1 MIGNGLAYLSV
12 AVRDVESVASTL
24 ETHFRLRKTEC
35 TVGATGRRAPVFPV
49 GKTAVALFELGD
61 EFVGGAEK
69 TGVHHVAISV
79 SNLESAT
86 AEASGKGVATLSG
99 QQEAGLA
106 DTRRVLLD
114 PQATLGIVTYLSE
127 PLTLPSAESEMVERI
142 DHIGVASENN
152 SKVLDVFSNR
162 FGWPVE
168 STQTDAEITQTFE
181 SFTSDKYGVAHRA
194 RQPQLVGGLRVAFVT
209 IGDCDLE
216 VLQDIGVNT
225 GGGVE
230 RGQPGSTSQDRSVIS
245 RFIDARGPGLHH
257 VAFKVRDI
265 NRLLASLREAEH
277 AMIDTVGRPGSRM
290 AQIGFIHPA
299 SLGGWLVHLVER
311 EELPVP

>member
-1 MIGNGLAYLSV
+1 MIGDGLAYLSV
-12 AVRDVESVASTL
+12 AVRNVDAVASTL
-24 ETHFRLRKTEC
+24 ETHFRLRKAEC
-35 TVGATGRRAPVFPV
+35 TVGASGRRAPVFQV
-49 GKTAVALFELGD
+49 GRTAVALFELGD

-79 SNLESAT
+79 SNLEHSA
-86 AEASGKGVATLSG
+86 AEAASNGVPTISG
-99 QQEAGLA
+99 QPEAGIA
-106 DTRRVLLD
+106 GTRRVLLD
-114 PQATLGIVTYLSE
+114 PQATSGVVTYLSE
-127 PLTLPSAESEMVERI
+127 PLSLPAEASDMVERI

-152 SKVLDVFSNR
+152 AKVLDVFSNR

-168 STQTDAEITQTFE
+168 STQTDAEIMQTFE
-181 SFTSDKYGVAHRA
+181 SFTSDKYGVTHRA

-216 VLQDIGVNT
+216 VLQDIGVTT
-225 GGGVE
+225 GGEVE

-265 NRLLASLREAEH
+265 NGLLASLRASEY
-277 AMIDTVGRPGSRM
+277 AMIDTVGRPGSRT

-299 SLGGWLVHLVER
+299 SLGGWLVHLVQR
-311 EELPVP
+311 EELPE

>member
-1 MIGNGLAYLSV
+1 MIGDGLAYLSV
-12 AVRDVESVASTL
+12 AVRDVEAVASTL

-35 TVGATGRRAPVFPV
+35 TVGTSGRRASVFPV
-49 GKTAVALFELGD
+49 GRTAVALFELGD

-79 SNLESAT
+79 SNLESGT
-86 AEASGKGVATLSG
+86 AEAASKGIQTIFG
-99 QQEAGLA
+99 QPEPGIAG
-106 DTRRVLLD
+106 THRVLLD
-114 PQATLGIVTYLSE
+114 PKATCGIVTYLSE
-127 PLTLPSAESEMVERI
+127 PLSLPAEASEMVERI

-152 SKVLDVFSNR
+152 AKVLDVFSNR

-168 STQTDAEITQTFE
+168 STQTDAEIMQTFE
-181 SFTSDKYGVAHRA
+181 SFTSDKYGVTHRA
-194 RQPQLVGGLRVAFVT
+194 RQPRLVGGLRVAFVT

-216 VLQDIGVNT
+216 VLQDIGVTT
-225 GGGVE
+225 GGEVE

-265 NRLLASLREAEH
+265 NGLLASLRASEY

-299 SLGGWLVHLVER
+299 SLGGWLVHLVQR
-311 EELPVP
+311 EELPE

>member
-1 MIGNGLAYLSV
+1 MIGNGLAYLSI
-12 AVRDVESVASTL
+12 AVRDVDSVASTL

-35 TVGATGRRAPVFPV
+35 AVGTTGRRAPVFPV

-69 TGVHHVAISV
+69 TGVHHIAV
-79 SNLESAT
+79 SAPNLETAA
-86 AEASGKGVATLSG
+86 AEAEAKGVAALSTRP
-99 QQEAGLA
+99 EPGLA
-106 DTRRVLLD
+106 ETHRMLLD
-114 PQATLGIVTYLSE
+114 PKATLGVVTYLSE
-127 PLTLPSAESEMVERI
+127 PLPLPAAASDMVERI

-152 SKVLDVFSNR
+152 AKVLDVFSNR

-181 SFTSDKYGVAHRA
+181 SFTSDKYGVTHRA
-194 RQPQLVGGLRVAFVT
+194 GQPQLVGGLRVAFVT

-216 VLQDIGVNT
+216 VLQDIGVNA
-225 GGGVE
+225 GGDVE

-265 NRLLASLREAEH
+265 NGLLSALKESGH
-277 AMIDTVGRPGSRM
+277 IVIDTVGRPGSRR

-299 SLGGWLVHLVER
+299 SLGGWLVHMVER
-311 EELPVP
+311 EELLEP

>member
-1 MIGNGLAYLSV
+1 
-12 AVRDVESVASTL
+12 
-24 ETHFRLRKTEC
+24 
-35 TVGATGRRAPVFPV
+35 
-49 GKTAVALFELGD
+49 
-61 EFVGGAEK
+61 
-69 TGVHHVAISV
+69 
-79 SNLESAT
+79 
-86 AEASGKGVATLSG
+86 
-99 QQEAGLA
+99 
-106 DTRRVLLD
+106 
-114 PQATLGIVTYLSE
+114 
-127 PLTLPSAESEMVERI
+127 MVERI
-142 DHIGVASENN
+142 DHVGVASENN
-152 SKVLDVFSNR
+152 VKVLDVFSNR

-181 SFTSDKYGVAHRA
+181 SFTSDKYGVTHRA
-194 RQPQLVGGLRVAFVT
+194 GQPQLVGGLRVAFVT

-225 GGGVE
+225 GGEVE

-265 NRLLASLREAEH
+265 NGLLASLKESGH
-277 AMIDTVGRPGSRM
+277 TVIDTVGRPGSRR

-311 EELPVP
+311 EELPEL